1 MTGLSSP
8 SIAPDGTIVVVAP
21 GAVKTFD
28 PVDGAELLSVERDL
42 GPANQPAVADGSDG
56 PIVVFTEGF
65 GNEGP
70 SATASPGPSPSP
82 TEEDDEEFDSHVRAI
97 ALDTGED
104 VWTTPIPLED
114 IVQTPVTVDGS
125 TAYVGDVGGRVTAID
140 VTSGE
145 VRWTAEVG
153 SVIPGAITVAD
164 GRALVTAF
172 GGRNEASEV
181 VAFNAETGEEAFRA
195 SLEEASKLVSTP
207 VVAEDR
213 SWSSM
218 RSGAS
223 WRSTRRTAVR
233 LADRGD
239 QPDRSLGAAVRPPG
253 RRAAA
258 PVSADGHVFAV
269 DLTGRAYA
277 FDAESGALL
286 WDHALNDPSR
296 FSPPL
301 LADGQLL
308 VPTDSGT
315 LSAIDTETGHLVGG
329 GRRADFLRGL
339 ADAGDRIVGATGFD
353 DGGLVAFE
361 ADPDGALLDEPSPTT
376 FDVGAFVAGF
386 VLGGLLLGVRSSCW
400 LDRSSAGWRRLRC
413 RSTTNS
419 TRRRDRHEREGP
431 GPATRGR
438 TAPRAVLRDVGA
450 ADGFDA
456 QDPHGLHPRPR
467 GDVVEPA
474 DRRLAA
480 RLALR
485 RVDPRRSARLPRTV
499 RAPGPHLGA
508 DPAQHVDGP
517 HTRPGSSGSSAA
529 WCSSSRPRPSTPL
542 VLAAH
547 RHGGRRG
554 GVRARLAG
562 VRSVGSAPPRRFR
575 PPRDRRR
582 GRVRRR
588 HPRGARRRFAR
599 AIAPDRRAGDCHWA
613 FAYAPIIAVAEH
625 RRFTDC
631 LGRSV
636 RAARMPGSGNL
647 TFAAIYTVPVF
658 ATFLAPGVP
667 GITPGGQPRC
677 GCVGLRRPDEP
688 VARRDR
694 GSVGVSLP
702 GGRGRGARRAEATDA
717 RSRGADRSRRRR

>member
-1 MTGLSSP
+1 MRRSRITDTSRAPYRSLVAAVSAVLVIGTPVVAWAEWPQFQGDAAHDGITDGPVAPFAVAWTQRDISLENDDAVTGLSSP

-213 SWSSM
+213 ILVLDALGGVLAFDATDGSSLW
-218 RSGAS
+218 RTEVINPIAPSG
-223 WRSTRRTAVR
+223 
-233 LADRGD
+233 
-239 QPDRSLGAAVRPPG
+239 QPFVLPG
-253 RRAAA
+253 VGAAA

-315 LSAIDTETGHLVGG
+315 LSAIDMETGHLVWEVDGG
-329 GRRADFLRGL
+329 ADFLRGL

-386 VLGGLLLGVRSSCW
+386 VLGGLLLGV
-400 LDRSSAGWRRLRC
+400 
-413 RSTTNS
+413 
-419 TRRRDRHEREGP
+419 
-431 GPATRGR
+431 
-438 TAPRAVLRDVGA
+438 AVLLLA
-450 ADGFDA
+450 
-456 QDPHGLHPRPR
+456 RPLQ
-467 GDVVEPA
+467 
-474 DRRLAA
+474 RRLAPSSMP
-480 RLALR
+480 
-485 RVDPRRSARLPRTV
+485 VDDELDPSE
-499 RAPGPHLGA
+499 GP
-508 DPAQHVDGP
+508 P
-517 HTRPGSSGSSAA
+517 
-529 WCSSSRPRPSTPL
+529 
-542 VLAAH
+542 
-547 RHGGRRG
+547 
-554 GVRARLAG
+554 
-562 VRSVGSAPPRRFR
+562 
-575 PPRDRRR
+575 
-582 GRVRRR
+582 
-588 HPRGARRRFAR
+588 
-599 AIAPDRRAGDCHWA
+599 
-613 FAYAPIIAVAEH
+613 
-625 RRFTDC
+625 
-631 LGRSV
+631 
-636 RAARMPGSGNL
+636 
-647 TFAAIYTVPVF
+647 
-658 ATFLAPGVP
+658 
-667 GITPGGQPRC
+667 
-677 GCVGLRRPDEP
+677 
-688 VARRDR
+688 
-694 GSVGVSLP
+694 
-702 GGRGRGARRAEATDA
+702 
-717 RSRGADRSRRRR
+717 